1 MTRDIKAESEKTS
14 HSHKFGNSREIQNSK
29 IILLFSVFFATLL
42 LFPQAVSAD
51 SYVGGKPPE
60 TIHDGVVSGGLW
72 FDSLHGPAGSSGQ
85 PNSIEKEFS
94 IPEFDNIEWAR
105 LYVVVYCGNMQKNYE
120 GIAEVSFNG
129 GEGTRILGTEILD
142 REYVF
147 EMDGGTTP
155 VEVNGHCN
163 RVSSDY
169 LMWYDV
175 ADAIKSGDVTAYVS
189 TDKAPGYTGTFDGR
203 IKILT
208 LVVAYNDGD
217 NDEVYYWVNQGHDV
231 HSYYVEDDGKTYEGK
246 TSFDT
251 TDLPEE
257 FSEDPAAYLS
267 AVHLA
272 SENGIYT
279 FNNGYLDSNPSQGG
293 YSGSQTWDVTDSVT
307 DFRNSVMTYSRDVD
321 EGAFYKIIL
330 AMLSVRY
337 PGEDAGDITVQ
348 SIPSGAEIIL
358 DGDKTGFNT
367 NFTIKSVE
375 TGEHKVSVSLEGYKE
390 PDERTVNVQRG
401 EESVSV
407 FKLVPL
413 TGSVSVSSEPSG
425 AKIYL
430 DGTDTGK
437 ITDSELE
444 EILVGEHTVSVSLG
458 GYEPSSKE
466 ITVDEDETTDV
477 SFTLTPITNGNEDG
491 TYGYSGKKLNEW
503 KTETL
508 NGGLIIADSGS
519 YSGLLDNGDSKD
531 YQIKASIPEN
541 ASLKEARLYIYY
553 TWSHDTDKRTGLKPS
568 AEVLFDGSLL
578 LKDASYSDRKGE
590 GVYDYLVQTECFD
603 VTEKF
608 DPENGNLISVKN
620 QGGEDTA
627 FAVYG
632 ALLAVVYEDPDAPL
646 ITYWID
652 EGCDAVLASDQFE
665 TTSEQCTTTAK
676 FSGNIIQNSINQS
689 SLIIISTAA
698 TGENDE
704 DNKIIFNGWE
714 WQNYLKGGASSIS
727 QATLDAKALIK
738 NTENLAEIQSYIATE
753 NGDYLENRNAFLVVE
768 YDNSKTAESIEEEI
782 KNEYEDLYNYEST
795 EFSPSSSPGSYPAKY
810 LITTKNGYSEPVQI
824 THDNGTLTLIISQGS
839 RIEDS
844 FGYTVNQVLIREETI
859 KNETLW
865 KYTIGPIGSGSDI
878 PIRLNG
884 AFRASNSGT
893 DYESDSGEY
902 EYKYSLLRH
911 SSEEETEEI
920 SATFIDGSFSAL
932 INNFGTYELIRS
944 KSLINQSD
952 EKEDA
957 TPESSQ
963 FYKNLFLNGI
973 NYLFNK
979 DVIGNHSA
987 TEILY
992 NKSKEKG
999 NKALIQTRENISCLY
1014 EKAVVR
1020 ERLDLS
1026 AQLFNLSVY
1035 SNPSGAGIYVD
1046 GDYTGKTTPVV
1057 INDLAGGKHSIS
1069 LISSGY
1075 KTLVEKIFLTGDSE
1089 LTFDLDSGNNHL
1101 LEEKKDESI
1110 ATYNDLPDV
1119 GGIYVTSSIEG
1130 ADVYID
1136 GYNTG
1141 MTTPAVFN
1149 GLGSGKHTVKIKK
1162 GKIEFNNDK
1171 IKIQVVKNRITRVQ
1185 FDNANHYYLNAEVV
1199 SDSYEDLPFT
1209 VNGRP
1214 PEYEIPKTAEVNL
1227 GYSFITILN
1236 NGTYLSH
1243 SINVF
1248 SDDET
1253 EKINPRDYRFGKVF
1267 VDSVPAGAEIYVDGF
1282 ATGYSTPY
1290 SIDNISDGRHIISV
1304 SRPGYID
1311 EEKEILFAPDIS
1323 DIDKSV
1329 KFILKPYLYGS
1340 LEVTSTP
1347 PGAKIYLYGKNT
1359 GEVTPQIFRYMDLGA
1374 IDIRIVGDNNAVLR
1388 EDVIIEPYSLTRCNV
1403 TLSG

>member
-1 MTRDIKAESEKTS
+1 MTPDINAEIKRRSTKKSGNNIYISNFKATS
-14 HSHKFGNSREIQNSK
+14 I
-29 IILLFSVFFATLL
+29 FSVFVALLL

-60 TIHDGVVSGGLW
+60 TVHDGIVSGGLW
-72 FDSLHGPAGSSGQ
+72 SDSLHGPAGSSGQ

-142 REYVF
+142 RKYVF

-175 ADAIKSGDVTAYVS
+175 TDAIKSGDVTAYVS

-246 TSFDT
+246 TSFET
-251 TDLPEE
+251 TKLPEE

-267 AVHLA
+267 VVHLA
-272 SENGIYT
+272 SENGKYT
-279 FNNGYLDSNPSQGG
+279 FNNGYLDPNPSQGG

-337 PGEDAGDITVQ
+337 PGENAGDITVQ
-348 SIPSGAEIIL
+348 SVPSGAEIIL
-358 DGDKTGFNT
+358 DGDETGFNT

-401 EESVSV
+401 QESVSV
-407 FKLVPL
+407 FELVPL

-444 EILVGEHTVSVSLG
+444 GILVGEHTVSVSLG

-466 ITVDEDETTDV
+466 ITVDEGETTDV
-477 SFTLTPITNGNEDG
+477 SFTLTPIKSGNEDG

-508 NGGLIIADSGS
+508 NGGLIIADSGG

-531 YQIKASIPEN
+531 YHIKASIPKN

-568 AEVLFDGSLL
+568 AEVLFDGSLI

-603 VTEKF
+603 VTEKL
-608 DPENGNLISVKN
+608 DTENGNLISVKN
-620 QGGEDTA
+620 QGGDDIV

-632 ALLAVVYEDPDAPL
+632 ALMAVVYEDPDAPL

-665 TTSEQCTTTAK
+665 TASEECTTTAK
-676 FSGNIIQNSINQS
+676 FSGNIAQASINQS

-698 TGENDE
+698 TGENGE
-704 DNKIIFNGWE
+704 DNKIIFNDWE

-727 QATLDAKALIK
+727 QTTLDAKALIK

-753 NGDYLENRNAFLVVE
+753 KGDYLENRNAFLVVE
-768 YDNSKTAESIEEEI
+768 YDNSKTAENIKEEI
-782 KNEYEDLYNYEST
+782 KYKYEDLYTYEST
-795 EFSPSSSPGSYPAKY
+795 EFSPSSSPGNYPAKY
-810 LITTKNGYSEPVQI
+810 LIPTENGYSEPVQI

-844 FGYTVNQVLIREETI
+844 FGYTVNQALIREEKI
-859 KNETLW
+859 ENETLW

-878 PIRLNG
+878 PIRLTG
-884 AFRASNSGT
+884 AFRDSNSGT

-902 EYKYSLLRH
+902 GYKYSLLRH

-920 SATFIDGSFSAL
+920 SATFIDGSFSAA
-932 INNFGTYELIRS
+932 INDFGTYEVIRS
-944 KSLINQSD
+944 KSLLNQSNIM
-952 EKEDA
+952 ED
-957 TPESSQ
+957 TTNRSSQ
-963 FYKNLFLNGI
+963 FYNNILLDGF
-973 NYLFNK
+973 NYLFNNFININRVT
-979 DVIGNHSA
+979 DTS
-987 TEILY
+987 Y
-992 NKSKEKG
+992 NKSEDK
-999 NKALIQTRENISCLY
+999 ENIGQIKPQENLLGLHNN
-1014 EKAVVR
+1014 AVVR
-1020 ERLDLS
+1020 ERLDIS

-1046 GDYTGKTTPVV
+1046 EDYTGKTTPVI
-1057 INDLAGGKHSIS
+1057 INGLAGGIHNVTIV
-1069 LISSGY
+1069 SSGY

-1101 LEEKKDESI
+1101 LEEKKDESV

-1185 FDNANHYYLNAEVV
+1185 FDNANHYYLNTDII
-1199 SDSYEDLPFT
+1199 SDNYKGLPFT
-1209 VNGRP
+1209 VNGKP
-1214 PEYEIPKTAEVNL
+1214 PEYKFPKTAEVNL

-1236 NGTYLSH
+1236 NKTFLSH

-1323 DIDKSV
+1323 DIDESV

-1374 IDIRIVGDNNAVLR
+1374 IDIRIVGDSDAALK
-1388 EDVIIEPYSLTRCNV
+1388 EDVIIEPYALTICNV